1 MLDFPSLKQRKCWI
15 FRVKIRIWDSF
26 TSEDGWLNMVW
37 AVNTPEFNLST
48 WRVHQWQSMSV
59 GLTKTK
65 MSISWRNL
73 RISQVVNWQ
82 KWELMLLHFASKHI
96 DFNIHEE
103 VNWGCDQPQMSIS
116 HYIISIYILSSLFSS
131 YRVDKVLTSGW
142 NWLIPSNTML
152 FLGRTWAIR
161 SSWRPSFHKN
171 RSD

>member
-37 AVNTPEFNLST
+37 AVKTPEFNLST
-48 WRVHQWQSMSV
+48 WRVHQWKSMSV

-65 MSISWRNL
+65 LTGKNGSWCFCIL
-73 RISQVVNWQ
+73 PAS
-82 KWELMLLHFASKHI
+82 SKHV
-96 DFNIHEE
+96 DFMIHEE

-131 YRVDKVLTSGW
+131 YRVDKVIMSGW

-161 SSWRPSFHKN
+161 SSWRPSFDKN